1 MNGTCHFMK
10 NKSLNKRII
19 GKTIIK
25 VCKTCKK
32 QFKVHNYR
40 KDNAMF
46 CSKKCWYRRNGEKIE
61 KNCLN
66 CNKAIIIHHYRINA
80 KYCSHKC
87 HSESLRGKISFKLQ
101 RARKEIRGNK
111 HPMYG
116 KHHTKETRKKISE
129 NHADTSG
136 INSGSWKGG
145 VTPIHERIR
154 KSKEY
159 ILWRTAVFTR
169 DDYSCTKC
177 GEKGGKLNAD
187 HIKPFALYPELRF
200 AIDNGQTLCK
210 KCHTKKTSKD
220 MMLMRRETP
229 IWMKN

>member
-1 MNGTCHFMK
+1 MK
-10 NKSLNKRII
+10 NRGLKKRII

-40 KDNAMF
+40 KDNAVF
-46 CSKKCWYRRNGEKIE
+46 CSKKCWYRRNGEKIK

-66 CNKAIIIHHYRINA
+66 CNKAIIIHHYRMDA

-87 HSESLRGKISFKLQ
+87 HSESLKGKINFELQ
-101 RARKEIRGNK
+101 RARKKIRGEK

-116 KHHTKETRKKISE
+116 KHHTKETKKKISE

-159 ILWRTAVFTR
+159 ILWRTAVFTK
-169 DDYSCTKC
+169 DNYSCAKC
-177 GEKGGKLNAD
+177 GEKDGKLNAD

-210 KCHTKKTSKD
+210 KCHTEKTSQD
-220 MMLMRRETP
+220 MILMRKETL
-229 IWMKN
+229 IWIKN